1 MKKKILTILLVLLPL
16 ISIILVVV
24 YRLTAEPSNIEV
36 IDSLKNIQMYK
47 ADVEYIIKNSRG
59 VERETTTHY
68 YSTQYG
74 RRIDFGEDRSKIYLD
89 DKIIVKD
96 NISEKTYEVEEEV
109 DVFHSIAFL
118 DILLSSP
125 ITSNEIKLGKEEWG
139 ETEYIQIDCDLF
151 LSNDHLDSV
160 KIFIDKNNKTPIG
173 AIVYDK
179 EGIEKVRIVY
189 KNFEKL
195 KEIEEGLFS

>member
-74 RRIDFGEDRSKIYLD
+74 RRIDFGEDRSKVYLD